1 MSTSGEITLTICF
14 TILVFPGLLGN
25 ILVCLVVFSHRT
37 MQTPINY
44 LFVNLAV
51 ADIITLTFIG
61 PQYIFIHFFKHPTG
75 TTGDFLCKFITGG
88 NISWIGGVASVFS
101 LVTISFERY
110 NAVINPYSQASNF
123 STTKVKVI
131 IVCCWIFTLAF
142 NFPLFFVI
150 YYNRDKKFCLESW
163 PSVTSGKINST
174 FWLVVVGIIPAIIMT
189 SLYSRVVCNLWF
201 KKTNEFVQIVVR
213 RSRKKVTKVAL
224 IVSVIYVI
232 SWFPQLVVYL
242 LSNYETGIKFGEFA
256 YMASVVMVTFNSA
269 VNPLIYALQSGRFRQ
284 HFKELLC
291 RHQRRRRVFP
301 LEYCDAAAVLSL
313 QNTKPKNESHMLNKE
328 TAQTNR
334 ETAEE
339 KNNLA
344 RDSFRVQLTENTN
357 SCKKSVI

>member
-1 MSTSGEITLTICF
+1 MSTSGDITLTICF
-14 TILVFPGLLGN
+14 AILVFPGLLGN

-61 PQYIFIHFFKHPTG
+61 PQYIFIHLFKHPTG

-88 NISWIGGVASVFS
+88 NISWTGGVASVFS
-101 LVTISFERY
+101 LVAISFERY
-110 NAVINPYSQASNF
+110 HAVINPYSQASKF
-123 STTKVKVI
+123 SMTKVKI
-131 IVCCWIFTLAF
+131 AIVCCWIFTVAF
-142 NFPLFFVI
+142 NLPLFFVI
-150 YYNRDKKFCLESW
+150 YYDLNKKFCLESW

-174 FWLVVVGIIPAIIMT
+174 FWLVVVGIIPAVIMT
-189 SLYSRVVCNLWF
+189 SLYSRVICNLWF
-201 KKTNEFVQIVVR
+201 KKTNEFVQIAVR

-291 RHQRRRRVFP
+291 RHRRRRRVFP
-301 LEYCDAAAVLSL
+301 LDYCDAAAVLPL
-313 QNTKPKNESHMLNKE
+313 QNIKPKKESQTPVFNKE
-328 TAQTNR
+328 TAETNR
-334 ETAEE
+334 ETA
-339 KNNLA
+339 
-344 RDSFRVQLTENTN
+344 
-357 SCKKSVI
+357 KKKKKI

>member
-1 MSTSGEITLTICF
+1 MSTSGEIPLTICF
-14 TILVFPGLLGN
+14 TVLVFPGLIGN
-25 ILVCLVVFSHRT
+25 ILVCLVVFSL
-37 MQTPINY
+37 QTPINY

-51 ADIITLTFIG
+51 ADIITLTFTG

-75 TTGDFLCKFITGG
+75 TTSDFLCKFISGG
-88 NISWIGGVASVFS
+88 NISWIGSVASVFS
-101 LVTISFERY
+101 LVAISFERY

-123 STTKVKVI
+123 SMTKVKVI
-131 IVCCWIFTLAF
+131 IVCCWIFTTAF
-142 NFPLFFVI
+142 NLPLFFVI

-174 FWLVVVGIIPAIIMT
+174 FWLVVVGIIPAVIMT
-189 SLYSRVVCNLWF
+189 SLYSRVVCNLWL

-269 VNPLIYALQSGRFRQ
+269 VNPLIYALNSGRFRQ

-291 RHQRRRRVFP
+291 RCQRRRRFFP
-301 LEYCDAAAVLSL
+301 VEYGDAAAVLLL
-313 QNTKPKNESHMLNKE
+313 QNTKPKNESHMFNKE
-328 TAQTNR
+328 TAETNR

-344 RDSFRVQLTENTN
+344 RNSIRVQLTENKD
-357 SCKKSVI
+357 SCKKSVV

>member
-1 MSTSGEITLTICF
+1 MLTSGEITLTICF
-14 TILVFPGLLGN
+14 TVLVFPGLIGN
-25 ILVCLVVFSHRT
+25 ILVCLVVFSL
-37 MQTPINY
+37 QTPINY

-101 LVTISFERY
+101 LVAISFERY

-123 STTKVKVI
+123 SMTKVKIV

-142 NFPLFFVI
+142 NFPLFFAS
-150 YYNRDKKFCLESW
+150 YYNVDKKFCLESW
-163 PSVTSGKINST
+163 PSVSSGKIQ
-174 FWLVVVGIIPAIIMT
+174 
-189 SLYSRVVCNLWF
+189 RVMFNLWF
-201 KKTNEFVQIVVR
+201 KKTNEFVQIAVR

-224 IVSVIYVI
+224 LVSVIYVI

-291 RHQRRRRVFP
+291 RHQRRRRGFP
-301 LEYCDAAAVLSL
+301 LEYCDAALSCRYRAPS
-313 QNTKPKNESHMLNKE
+313 QRTK
-328 TAQTNR
+328 
-334 ETAEE
+334 
-339 KNNLA
+339 A
-344 RDSFRVQLTENTN
+344 RDSGR
-357 SCKKSVI
+357 KKQFSQGYF

>member
-14 TILVFPGLLGN
+14 AILVFPGLLGN

-88 NISWIGGVASVFS
+88 NISWVGGVASVFS
-101 LVTISFERY
+101 LVAISFERY
-110 NAVINPYSQASNF
+110 HAVINPYCQASKF
-123 STTKVKVI
+123 SMTKVKIV
-131 IVCCWIFTLAF
+131 IVCCWIFTVAF
-142 NFPLFFVI
+142 NLPLFFVI
-150 YYNRDKKFCLESW
+150 YYDLNKKFCLESW

-174 FWLVVVGIIPAIIMT
+174 FWLVVVGIIPAVIMT
-189 SLYSRVVCNLWF
+189 SLYSRVICNLWF
-201 KKTNEFVQIVVR
+201 KKTNEFVQIAIR

-242 LSNYETGIKFGEFA
+242 LSNYETGITFGEFA

-291 RHQRRRRVFP
+291 RHRRRRRVFP
-301 LEYCDAAAVLSL
+301 LEYCDAAAVLPL
-313 QNTKPKNESHMLNKE
+313 QNSKLKNESQMPVFNKE
-328 TAQTNR
+328 TAESNR

-339 KNNLA
+339 KKQF
-344 RDSFRVQLTENTN
+344 SQFRVQLTENKGSRKN
-357 SCKKSVI
+357 L